1 MDEIYYE
8 RKQRRQASSSLLLLL
23 SRFKNL
29 LILLYLEIRNTKL
42 KLKFVDDIDSMN
54 KILLKQLINRQT

>member
-8 RKQRRQASSSLLLLL
+8 RKQRRQTSSSSLLLL
-23 SRFKNL
+23 SSSKNL

-54 KILLKQLINRQT
+54 KILLKQLKV